1 MRSKIETANQPDGGL
16 KMEENWLSR
25 RIMGQ
30 KRRVITGIS
39 TFFCASRV
47 CVWCCCDSYQVWFET
62 RRSNSC
68 YQATDSTLP
77 AAGSFPKKSS
87 QDARLFLLNFFLKKC
102 RRNSVSIGW
111 LFLRLWYVDV
121 KTCDVGTWW
130 GPSLTWRKNFKFR
143 RQTSLRQSSIFR
155 TWCLSF

>member
-1 MRSKIETANQPDGGL
+1 MTQPFLSDFHLERRCVPPEGPADFCHFRNIFFKKKCAAATDVPERPGILISTEVVRSKIETANQPDGGL

-87 QDARLFLLNFFLKKC
+87 QDARLFLLNFF
-102 RRNSVSIGW
+102 
-111 LFLRLWYVDV
+111 
-121 KTCDVGTWW
+121 
-130 GPSLTWRKNFKFR
+130 
-143 RQTSLRQSSIFR
+143 
-155 TWCLSF
+155 